1 MTSQLCN
8 KIILVSLV
16 ALIGAC
22 SQYPAVTAKFE
33 TPQVTTR
40 DDAADDPAIWVN
52 AEQPENSLVFGTDKK
67 SGIHVYNLQGQ
78 EIGYTALGEIN
89 NIDLRSQA
97 GVTKIIASN
106 RTSETIDLWLISDS
120 SLQQGSK
127 KNQFSLDTKRSLS
140 ANSAINIYGI
150 CAGNDPEFGFIA
162 FVTEDEGPRVEMWQ
176 YSDTGLSLLT
186 TFNNGGE
193 SEGCVYDDENRRLFI
208 SEEETNG
215 VLKAYSINQAL
226 DFSNF
231 TTVDSRKGNI
241 VGDPEGVAIYK
252 TSDTDGF
259 IVLSSQGDSKFNLY
273 DRQPP
278 YQYVGSFSVKAGL
291 GATGV
296 PIDEITTTDGIE
308 IINLDFNS
316 HFPEGLMVVQ
326 DDINSVDKES
336 KRKRQNF
343 KFVSFQDIINALSLD
358 TAAD

>member
-1 MTSQLCN
+1 MKSQICN

-16 ALIGAC
+16 SLIGAC
-22 SQYPAVTAKFE
+22 SQYPDVTAKFE
-33 TPQVTTR
+33 TPEVTTH
-40 DDAADDPAIWVN
+40 DDAADDPAIWVD
-52 AEQPENSLVFGTDKK
+52 AQQPENSLIFGTDKK
-67 SGIHVYNLQGQ
+67 SGVHVYNLQGQ
-78 EIGYTALGEIN
+78 EIGYTKLGDIN
-89 NIDLRSQA
+89 NIDLRSQG
-97 GVTKIIASN
+97 GVTKIVASN
-106 RTSETIDLWLISDS
+106 RTNETIDLWLVSDS
-120 SLQQGSK
+120 SLQEGAK
-127 KNQFSLDTKRSLS
+127 KNQFALDNQRSVR

-176 YSDTGLSLLT
+176 YSDAGLSLLT

-215 VLKAYSINQAL
+215 VLKAYSIDQTL

-252 TSDTDGF
+252 TNNTDGF

-273 DRQPP
+273 DRKPP

-291 GATGV
+291 GATGL
-296 PIDEITTTDGIE
+296 PIDEISTTDGIE
-308 IINLDFNS
+308 VINLDFNS
-316 HFPEGLMVVQ
+316 HFPEGLMVIQ
-326 DDINSVDKES
+326 DDVNTVDKES
-336 KRKRQNF
+336 KLKRQNF
-343 KFVSFQDIINALSLD
+343 KLVSFRDIINALSLI
-358 TAAD
+358 T

>member
-1 MTSQLCN
+1 MTSQIRN
-8 KIILVSLV
+8 KFILVGLVSL
-16 ALIGAC
+16 ISAC

-33 TPQVTTR
+33 TPQVTTH
-40 DDAADDPAIWVN
+40 DDAADDPAIWVYTG
-52 AEQPENSLVFGTDKK
+52 QPENSLIFGTDKK
-67 SGIHVYNLQGQ
+67 SGVHVYNLQGQ
-78 EIGYTALGEIN
+78 EIGYTALGDIN

-97 GVTKIIASN
+97 GVTKIVASN
-106 RTSETIDLWLISDS
+106 RTNETIDLWIVSDS

-127 KNQFSLDTKRSLS
+127 KNQFALDTKRSLS

-176 YSDTGLSLLT
+176 YRDTGLSLLT

-226 DFSNF
+226 DFSSF

-252 TSDTDGF
+252 TNDTDGF

-291 GATGV
+291 GATGL

-326 DDINSVDKES
+326 DDINRVDKES
-336 KRKRQNF
+336 KLKRQNF
-343 KFVSFQDIINALSLD
+343 KLVSFKDIIDALSLD
-358 TAAD
+358 IAAD

>member
-1 MTSQLCN
+1 MTSQIRN
-8 KIILVSLV
+8 KFILVGLVSL
-16 ALIGAC
+16 ISAC

-33 TPQVTTR
+33 TPQVTTH
-40 DDAADDPAIWVN
+40 DDAADDPAIWVDTG
-52 AEQPENSLVFGTDKK
+52 QPENSLIFGTDKK
-67 SGIHVYNLQGQ
+67 SGVHVYNLQGQ
-78 EIGYTALGEIN
+78 EIGYTALGDIN

-97 GVTKIIASN
+97 GVTKIVASN
-106 RTSETIDLWLISDS
+106 RTNETIDLWIVSDS

-127 KNQFSLDTKRSLS
+127 KNQFALDTKRSLS

-176 YSDTGLSLLT
+176 YRDTGLSLLT

-226 DFSNF
+226 DFSSF

-252 TSDTDGF
+252 TNDTDGF

-278 YQYVGSFSVKAGL
+278 YQYAGSFSVKAGL
-291 GATGV
+291 GATGL

-326 DDINSVDKES
+326 DDINRVDKES
-336 KRKRQNF
+336 KLKRQNF
-343 KFVSFQDIINALSLD
+343 KLVSFKDIIDALSLD
-358 TAAD
+358 IAAD

>member
-1 MTSQLCN
+1 MKSQICN

-16 ALIGAC
+16 SLIGAC
-22 SQYPAVTAKFE
+22 SQYPDVTAKFE
-33 TPQVTTR
+33 TPEVTTH
-40 DDAADDPAIWVN
+40 DDAADDPAIWVD
-52 AEQPENSLVFGTDKK
+52 AQQPENSLIFGTDKK
-67 SGIHVYNLQGQ
+67 SGVHVYNLQGQ
-78 EIGYTALGEIN
+78 EIGYTKLGDIN
-89 NIDLRSQA
+89 NIDLRSQG
-97 GVTKIIASN
+97 GVTKIVASN
-106 RTSETIDLWLISDS
+106 RTNETIDLWLVSDS
-120 SLQQGSK
+120 SLQEGAK
-127 KNQFSLDTKRSLS
+127 KNQFALDNQRSVR

-176 YSDTGLSLLT
+176 YSDAGLSLLT
-186 TFNNGGE
+186 TFDNGGE

-215 VLKAYSINQAL
+215 VLKAYNIDRVL

-252 TSDTDGF
+252 TNDRDGF

-273 DRQPP
+273 DRKPP

-291 GATGV
+291 GATAL

-308 IINLDFNS
+308 VINLDFNN
-316 HFPEGLMVVQ
+316 HFPEGLMVIQ
-326 DDINSVDKES
+326 DDVNTVDKES
-336 KRKRQNF
+336 KLKRQNF
-343 KFVSFQDIINALSLD
+343 KFVSFKDVINSLSLS